1 MVVGLRSVLEVTWT
15 KKAFARTGV
24 MLLSLFVSGRLDDA
38 RLRNKI
44 KKRAD
49 SSSARHY
56 CFSGGELARVPAA
69 LNVDRSI

>member
-1 MVVGLRSVLEVTWT
+1 
-15 KKAFARTGV
+15 
-24 MLLSLFVSGRLDDA
+24 LFVSGRLDDA

-69 LNVDRSI
+69 LHVDRSI